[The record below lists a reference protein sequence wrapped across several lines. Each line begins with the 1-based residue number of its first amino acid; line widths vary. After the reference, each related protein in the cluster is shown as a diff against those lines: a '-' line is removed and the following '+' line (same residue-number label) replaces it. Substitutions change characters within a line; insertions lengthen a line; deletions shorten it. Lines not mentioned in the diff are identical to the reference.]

1 MVQTG
6 WRWNCKRR
14 NKKANKERS
23 LSPLQMSFPK
33 AFQQM
38 RKSTLAL
45 IMPGSSVSSW
55 IKDPSLTCCT
65 SPLLLLC
72 SRLEASSSLPVGFP
86 PFPPQGC
93 SAPPTGQT
101 FLHSQPGLPSDDSFQ
116 TLLFQGLKAL
126 GKISRSAAPTSQMD
140 GTAVFRFCWGRQSK
154 GKKTKNKKHLLL
166 SSLTKH
172 GKESYGPLE
181 VYTNSI

>member
-1 MVQTG
+1 MKLVLKNNYERFITCEKPMVQTG

-23 LSPLQMSFPK
+23 LSPLHMSFPK

-86 PFPPQGC
+86 PFPPRG
-93 SAPPTGQT
+93 A
-101 FLHSQPGLPSDDSFQ
+101 
-116 TLLFQGLKAL
+116 
-126 GKISRSAAPTSQMD
+126 
-140 GTAVFRFCWGRQSK
+140 
-154 GKKTKNKKHLLL
+154 LLL
-166 SSLTKH
+166 PQDRHSCTASLVSLLMIHSRPYFFK
-172 GKESYGPLE
+172 G
-181 VYTNSI
+181 